1 MKQPGELKLDGQVFQ
16 RHGKISAQNKWVM
29 VRHFFRESVN
39 NHTREKVL
47 SVITNQEL
55 IQPLKCWIRLVVGP
69 SEFTIRHVNI
79 NQLISGNE
87 AIEAVCKPSNNHCL
101 FFSEGNMIILKS
113 PPITTSSL
121 FLLQKEASSLG
132 KESFILLRNSMH
144 SSDQVPFYLKLFV
157 PKVHLKH
164 ELALQKSTRIK
175 MSNADSN

>member
-1 MKQPGELKLDGQVFQ
+1 MKQPGELKLDGEVFQ

-121 FLLQKEASSLG
+121 FLLQKEANSLG

-164 ELALQKSTRIK
+164 ELAHQKSTRIK

>member
-1 MKQPGELKLDGQVFQ
+1 MKQPGELKLEGEVFQ

-79 NQLISGNE
+79 NQLICGNE
-87 AIEAVCKPSNNHCL
+87 AIEAVCKPSDSHWL
-101 FFSEGNMIILKS
+101 V
-113 PPITTSSL
+113 
-121 FLLQKEASSLG
+121 
-132 KESFILLRNSMH
+132 LLRRKYDNIEISPNYH
-144 SSDQVPFYLKLFV
+144 
-157 PKVHLKH
+157 
-164 ELALQKSTRIK
+164 
-175 MSNADSN
+175 

>member
-1 MKQPGELKLDGQVFQ
+1 MKQPGELKLEGEVFQ

-69 SEFTIRHVNI
+69 SEFTIHQVNI

-164 ELALQKSTRIK
+164 ELALLKSTHIK
-175 MSNADSN
+175 MSNTDSN

>member
-1 MKQPGELKLDGQVFQ
+1 MKQPGELKLEGEVFQ

-69 SEFTIRHVNI
+69 SEFTIHQVNI

-121 FLLQKEASSLG
+121 FLLQKEASSLR
-132 KESFILLRNSMH
+132 KESFLSSYATPCILVIN
-144 SSDQVPFYLKLFV
+144 F
-157 PKVHLKH
+157 HLI
-164 ELALQKSTRIK
+164 LSCLSQRFI
-175 MSNADSN
+175 

>member
-69 SEFTIRHVNI
+69 SEFSFHQVNI

-121 FLLQKEASSLG
+121 FLLQKEASSLR
-132 KESFILLRNSMH
+132 KESFLSSYATPCILVIN
-144 SSDQVPFYLKLFV
+144 F
-157 PKVHLKH
+157 HLI
-164 ELALQKSTRIK
+164 LSCLSQRFI
-175 MSNADSN
+175 

>member
-1 MKQPGELKLDGQVFQ
+1 MKQPGELKLDGEVFQ

-39 NHTREKVL
+39 NHTKEKVL